1 MSTLSL
7 LSGAET
13 LALSFQLLIDEVLLS
28 ADAVDAV
35 RTARLSHMLREAAL
49 ARGGDGTHEGLLFD
63 SLLRDTAGNS
73 RPDLEQLA
81 TIVEVRPIPEAAL
94 QILAEIADQL
104 SQERVAL
111 STRMSPW

>member
-28 ADAVDAV
+28 GDTIEPV
-35 RTARLSHMLREAAL
+35 RTARLAHMLREAAM
-49 ARGGDGTHEGLLFD
+49 ARGGNGTHEGLLFD
-63 SLLRDTAGNS
+63 SLLRDIAGNS
-73 RPDLEQLA
+73 RSNLEQLA
-81 TIVEVRPIPEAAL
+81 SIVEMRPIPNSAL
-94 QILAEIADQL
+94 QILGEIADQL
-104 SQERVAL
+104 SHERLAF